1 MKTKKQPTQ
10 HKKNINLEDVKES
23 LDNFIQKSKSK
34 KKIQIIKKD
43 KKGKII
49 KDNHS
54 PFNQTKYIIDNIHK
68 TMKNIIYKDNIN
80 INQQMSIKDIILSK
94 NKFYEKKFPIIS
106 HSQIA
111 KKKF

>member
-1 MKTKKQPTQ
+1 
-10 HKKNINLEDVKES
+10 
-23 LDNFIQKSKSK
+23 
-34 KKIQIIKKD
+34 
-43 KKGKII
+43 
-49 KDNHS
+49 
-54 PFNQTKYIIDNIHK
+54 
-68 TMKNIIYKDNIN
+68 MKNIIYKDNIN